1 MHRKEHLQ
9 LSLLCSFV
17 YSIVFAPTLTKRV
30 IENNVT
36 NTAITY
42 HVKE

>member
-9 LSLLCSFV
+9 LSLLCSFIQL
-17 YSIVFAPTLTKRV
+17 IVFAPTLTKRD
-30 IENNVT
+30 IENNET